1 MQLDRPLGAGAA
13 CKGGSAAPR
22 APGGRLRARGA
33 DKASEDRIAESPVR
47 LEFDAV
53 AGVIGN
59 TTVVIAI
66 REQFPGRDGL
76 QRAVRLHE
84 NEIDTTILG
93 QVAVDVRR
101 LLAED
106 LFERVR

>member
-1 MQLDRPLGAGAA
+1 M
-13 CKGGSAAPR
+13 
-22 APGGRLRARGA
+22 
-33 DKASEDRIAESPVR
+33 AESPVR

-59 TTVVIAI
+59 PTVVIAS

-76 QRAVRLHE
+76 QRAVLLHE
-84 NEIDTTILG
+84 NEIDATILG

-101 LLAED
+101 LPSED
-106 LFERVR
+106 LSNAFGELAARY